1 MNGQPA
7 IILSEYDLEHMVRNA
22 ARQAAQ
28 EVIDGLLDDLK
39 GNPNDAVVRN
49 LRAFI
54 EDRSTVANPREV
66 WANGLHIRS
75 IYPGRDGKPKS
86 TSWFQQFKIK
96 SGLNDCLYRK
106 SRSAGGTREWC
117 VEDIANAWERVR

>member
-1 MNGQPA
+1 MTGQPA
-7 IILSEYDLEHMVRNA
+7 IILNEYELEHMVRAA

-28 EVIDGLLDDLK
+28 EVVAALRDDLK
-39 GNPNDAVVRN
+39 GNPVDAVVRN

-54 EDRSTVANPREV
+54 EDRSTVPNPRQV

-86 TSWFQQFKIK
+86 TSWFQQFKTN
-96 SGLNDCLYRK
+96 SGLNDCLHRK
-106 SRSAGGTREWC
+106 SRSAGGNHEWC
-117 VEDIANAWERVR
+117 FEDIANAWELVG